1 MHKNSRRKKK
11 AERNF
16 MKQSFL
22 ILFCLILTACAGKE
36 NPQSNSLNQT
46 ANTRQTSQ
54 PNPAEAVRFSVGKTQ
69 IKAGTSSEAVLKLK
83 IQPPFHVN
91 ANPPSENNL
100 IPTTIEF
107 ESKNGLTFEK
117 PNYPAGESKKFEF
130 SEKPLAVYEGEI
142 EIKLPVKADA
152 KAAKGE
158 QTVSGRLRFQACDEA
173 VCYRPETVD
182 VVLPIEIS

>member
-1 MHKNSRRKKK
+1 
-11 AERNF
+11 
-16 MKQSFL
+16 MKQSLL
-22 ILFCLILTACAGKE
+22 ILFCLVLSACAGNE
-36 NPQSNSLNQT
+36 NPRGNSSNQT
-46 ANTRQTSQ
+46 ANAQKTSQ
-54 PNPAEAVRFSVGKTQ
+54 PKPAEAMTFSAEKMQ
-69 IKAGTSSEAVLKLK
+69 IEAGNSGEAILKLK

-91 ANPPSENNL
+91 SNPPSEDNL

-117 PNYPAGESKKFEF
+117 PNYPVGELKKFQF
-130 SEKPLAVYEGEI
+130 SEKPLLIYEGEI

-158 QTVSGRLRFQACDEA
+158 QTVSGKLRFQPCDEE
-173 VCYRPETVD
+173 VCYRPQTVD

>member
-1 MHKNSRRKKK
+1 
-11 AERNF
+11 
-16 MKQSFL
+16 MKQSLL
-22 ILFCLILTACAGKE
+22 ILFCLILTACAGNE
-36 NPQSNSLNQT
+36 NPRGNSSNQT
-46 ANTRQTSQ
+46 ANAQ
-54 PNPAEAVRFSVGKTQ
+54 PKPAEAVRFSAEKTQ
-69 IKAGTSSEAVLKLK
+69 IKAGNSGEAVLKLK

-91 ANPPSENNL
+91 ANPPSEDNL

-117 PNYPAGESKKFEF
+117 PNYPAGELKKFQF
-130 SEKPLAVYEGEI
+130 SENPLLIYEGEV

-158 QTVSGRLRFQACDEA
+158 QTVNGKLRFQACDEA

>member
-1 MHKNSRRKKK
+1 
-11 AERNF
+11 
-16 MKQSFL
+16 MKQSLL
-22 ILFCLILTACAGKE
+22 ILFCLILTACAGNE
-36 NPQSNSLNQT
+36 NPIGNSPNQT
-46 ANTRQTSQ
+46 ANAQ
-54 PNPAEAVRFSVGKTQ
+54 PKPAGAVRFSAEKTQ
-69 IKAGTSSEAVLKLK
+69 IKAGDSGEAVLKLK
-83 IQPPFHVN
+83 IQQPFHVN

-117 PNYPAGESKKFEF
+117 PNYPPGEAKKFQF
-130 SEKPLAVYEGEI
+130 SEKPLAVYEGEV

-158 QTVSGRLRFQACDEA
+158 QTVNGKLRFQACDEE
-173 VCYRPETVD
+173 VCYRPETID